1 MVDAGPG
8 WCWPSTDWVSFA
20 GPGWLWPSSDVF
32 VGQTDSGPSLMSGPN
47 LAQTKKRDLLGRDR
61 PNLFGAESGPVSGP
75 TQPSPPSIIYYIL
88 YCFCIIYIF
97 IDIYKK
103 N

>member
-1 MVDAGPG
+1 MLGQAGAGPALIG
-8 WCWPSTDWVSFA
+8 FPSLGQA
-20 GPGWLWPSSDVF
+20 G
-32 VGQTDSGPSLMSGPN
+32 SGPALMCLWARIILMSGPD

-61 PNLFGAESGPVSGP
+61 PNPFGAESGPVSGP
-75 TQPSPPSIIYYIL
+75 AQPSPPSIIYYIL

-103 N
+103 NLKKF